1 MVSLSWHPTIG
12 VPETL
17 GHTPSYV
24 VSLRI
29 WFGMSPAVT
38 PSALAD
44 QLLDLGVE
52 PGGVLLVH
60 ASYRAIRPVEGG
72 PQGVIDALI
81 EAVGPNGTIVMP
93 SWSGDDD
100 RPFDPTAASSADLGV
115 IADTFWRQPGAVRT
129 AHPFTFAA
137 LGPEARRITSDP
149 LPMPPHRL
157 ESPIGRAWELDAQ
170 ILLLGVGHDSN
181 TTIHLAEVL
190 GGAPY
195 RVPKHITHVVDGRAM
210 RIDYGENDHCCQ
222 RFALADG
229 WLRERGLQREGP
241 VGHGRARLV
250 RARDVVDVVVD
261 QVRRDPVIFLH
272 PRGSGCEECEGAW
285 NSIQ

>member
-1 MVSLSWHPTIG
+1 
-12 VPETL
+12 
-17 GHTPSYV
+17 
-24 VSLRI
+24 
-29 WFGMSPAVT
+29 MSTSVT

-52 PGGVLLVH
+52 PGGVLVVH

-72 PQGVIDALI
+72 PQGVIDALL
-81 EAVGPNGTIVMP
+81 ETVGPDGTIVMP

-100 RPFDPTAASSADLGV
+100 RPFDPTAPSTADLGV

-129 AHPFTFAA
+129 PHPFTFAA
-137 LGPEARRITSDP
+137 MGPQALRITSDP

-157 ESPIGRAWELDAQ
+157 ESPIGRAWELDGQ

-195 RVPKHITHVVDGRAM
+195 RVPKHITHMVDGRAV
-210 RIDYGENDHCCQ
+210 RIEYGENDHCCQ
-222 RFALADG
+222 RFALADE
-229 WLRERGLQREGP
+229 WLRERDLQREGP
-241 VGHGRARLV
+241 AGHGRARLI
-250 RARDVVDVVVD
+250 RSRDLVDVVVE

-272 PRGSGCEECEGAW
+272 PRGSACEECEGAW
-285 NSIQ
+285 RSITGAS